1 MNEKLNIRLVL
12 GLAVI
17 LFFPLLSIYYIGY
30 STVTPFPD
38 IPVDTNAW
46 LYVEYGLDGSNLDR
60 FIPVELDDFY
70 HLPVLYDALRVGET
84 PVDHVMIR
92 YNGMEARNA
101 VFFLSKVKGL
111 EDRMRSDSEGRM
123 HFVYSVKVEDR
134 YTFIRIVF
142 GNTRPLML

>member
-1 MNEKLNIRLVL
+1 MNEKLNNRLVL

-30 STVTPFPD
+30 STVTTFPD

-46 LYVEYGLDGSNLDR
+46 LYVEYGLDGSNLEQ
-60 FIPVELDDFY
+60 FIPVELADYY
-70 HLPVLYDALRVGET
+70 HLPVLYDALRLGET
-84 PVDHVMIR
+84 PIDHVMIR

-111 EDRMRSDSEGRM
+111 EDRMRSDSGRI

-142 GNTRPLML
+142 GDTRPKMI